1 MNNIN
6 LITESAF
13 GMLNLNKHNLLA
25 YYKKDIRILND
36 NNDIEIKQIDKNSIL
51 VKYFDYIFVNSDSR
65 FINKF
70 NSVFNKVIANKI

>member
-13 GMLNLNKHNLLA
+13 GMLNLNKYNLLA

-36 NNDIEIKQIDKNSIL
+36 NNDIEIQQIDKNSIL

-70 NSVFNKVIANKI
+70 NSVFNKVIADKI

>member
-36 NNDIEIKQIDKNSIL
+36 TDIEIQQIDKNSIL
-51 VKYFDYIFVNSDSR
+51 IKYFDYIFVNSDSR

-70 NSVFNKVIANKI
+70 NSVFNKVITNKI

>member
-25 YYKKDIRILND
+25 YYKRDIRILND
-36 NNDIEIKQIDKNSIL
+36 TDIEIQQIDKNSIL
-51 VKYFDYIFVNSDSR
+51 IKYFDYIFVNSDSR

>member
-36 NNDIEIKQIDKNSIL
+36 TDIEIQQIDKNSIL
-51 VKYFDYIFVNSDSR
+51 IKYFDYIFLNSDSK

-70 NSVFNKVIANKI
+70 NSVFNEVITNKI

>member
-36 NNDIEIKQIDKNSIL
+36 TDIEIQQIDKNSIL
-51 VKYFDYIFVNSDSR
+51 IKYFDYIFVNSDSR

>member
-13 GMLNLNKHNLLA
+13 GMFNLNKHNLLA

-36 NNDIEIKQIDKNSIL
+36 NNDIEIQQIDKNSIL

-65 FINKF
+65 FVNKF
-70 NSVFNKVIANKI
+70 NSVFNKVIADKI